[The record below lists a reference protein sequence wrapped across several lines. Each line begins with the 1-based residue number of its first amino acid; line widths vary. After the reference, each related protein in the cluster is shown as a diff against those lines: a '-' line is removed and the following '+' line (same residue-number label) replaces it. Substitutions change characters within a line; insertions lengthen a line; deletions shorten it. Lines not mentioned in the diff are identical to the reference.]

1 MSLTPLLENYSTP
14 GGFPVLNNDI
24 AVLELAEEVDLDT
37 YPPACLARTEDST
50 AFDGETGEVSGWG
63 VTASGGAS
71 SKLQEVLGR
80 DTKTESASDCSLSP
94 WQCRW

>member
-1 MSLTPLLENYSTP
+1 MTPLLENYSTP

-24 AVLELAEEVDLDT
+24 AVLELAEEVDLDPF
-37 YPPACLARTEDST
+37 PPACLARAEDGT
-50 AFDGETGEVSGWG
+50 AFDGDTAEVCGWG

-71 SKLQEVLGR
+71 SKLQEVSGR
-80 DTKTESASDCSLSP
+80 NTKTESASNCSLSP

>member
-37 YPPACLARTEDST
+37 FTPACLARTEDGT
-50 AFDGETGEVSGWG
+50 AFDGETAEVCGWG

-71 SKLQEVLGR
+71 SKLQEVSGR
-80 DTKTESASDCSLSP
+80 YAETECASNCSLSP

>member
-1 MSLTPLLENYSTP
+1 MQHMIPR
-14 GGFPVLNNDI
+14 NDI

-37 YPPACLARTEDST
+37 FTPACLARAEDGT
-50 AFDGETGEVSGWG
+50 AFDGETGEVCGWG

-71 SKLQEVLGR
+71 STLQEVSGR
-80 DTKTESASDCSLSP
+80 DTKTESASNCSLSP

>member
-1 MSLTPLLENYSTP
+1 MTPLLENYSTP

-37 YPPACLARTEDST
+37 FTPACLARTEDGT
-50 AFDGETGEVSGWG
+50 AFDGETAEVCGWG

-71 SKLQEVLGR
+71 STLQEVSGR
-80 DTKTESASDCSLSP
+80 YAETESASDCSLSP